1 MGWTKMTKELATA
14 FGRLI
19 NKKCECGEVMALAAL
34 HEHKTFGKFKEFKCF
49 KCGAEE
55 MGW

>member
-1 MGWTKMTKELATA
+1 MTKDLATA

-19 NKKCECGEVMALAAL
+19 NKKCKCGEVMALAAL
-34 HEHKTFGKFKEFKCF
+34 HEHKQFGKFKEFKCF